1 GGLDIAG
8 GEITIPTPAVVW
20 SFVTGLLVTVVAAVA
35 PALRASRI
43 PPVAAMRDA
52 TVDQSSASKLRILSG
67 LLVSLLGI
75 VMLVLGLFGDS
86 GLIFV
91 GLGMAVVFLGVAILR
106 PLIPPPT
113 TSAPCPPL

>member
-67 LLVSLLGI
+67 LLVSLLGV
-75 VMLVLGLFGDS
+75 VMLVLGLFGGS

-91 GLGMAVVFLGVAILR
+91 RLGLAGRVPSLR
-106 PLIPPPT
+106 GPPP
-113 TSAPCPPL
+113 PLPP